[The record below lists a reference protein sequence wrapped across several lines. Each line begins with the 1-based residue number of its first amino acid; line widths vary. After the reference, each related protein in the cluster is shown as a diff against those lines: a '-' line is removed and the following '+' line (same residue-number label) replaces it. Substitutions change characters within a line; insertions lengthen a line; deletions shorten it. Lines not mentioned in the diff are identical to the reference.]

1 MRMGHAMRRLT
12 RDFPL
17 AAFLRTFVKIIL
29 IFTALSFAV
38 ASSAGTVTVDRYLK
52 DKIAF
57 SNYHVSWLDGV
68 FNGLRAANFELRRT
82 GKSPLFCSPQN
93 LSLTALQVK
102 SLFDQFIVTHK
113 DVVKP
118 SDSIGVLLLEAA
130 REAYPCPTR

>member
-1 MRMGHAMRRLT
+1 MRRLT

-17 AAFLRTFVKIIL
+17 TALLKMFGKIIL
-29 IFTALSFAV
+29 ISTVLSFAV
-38 ASSAGTVTVDRYLK
+38 AASAKTVTVDRYLK

-93 LSLTALQVK
+93 FSMTALQVK
-102 SLFDQFIVTHK
+102 SLFDKFIASHT
-113 DVVKP
+113 DTVKP
-118 SDSIGVLLLEAA
+118 SDSIGVLLLEAV
-130 REAYPCPTR
+130 REAYPCPSR